1 MQSYT
6 FALRLFWCCILYKY
20 VHCTSTYKWVIIIE
34 GEKIPEL
41 QIGLCVK
48 GYGGIHAMDIMNV
61 PSKTIKALTHNVNVI
76 VVNIKIKLIF
86 TFQI

>member
-1 MQSYT
+1 MQPYT

-20 VHCTSTYKWVIIIE
+20 VHSIIIE

-48 GYGGIHAMDIMNV
+48 VYGGIHAMDIMNV

-76 VVNIKIKLIF
+76 VVKLKLS
-86 TFQI
+86 